1 MPIRA
6 LAKEYGRLMDLY
18 YDNPSHKNWWKK
30 IKTPEFVTR
39 SRGEHEDNLNLV
51 KGMEKIWL
59 EHPDDRVAFET
70 KLRLGVK

>member
-30 IKTPEFVTR
+30 IKTPEWLR
-39 SRGEHEDNLNLV
+39 RGKHEDNLNLV